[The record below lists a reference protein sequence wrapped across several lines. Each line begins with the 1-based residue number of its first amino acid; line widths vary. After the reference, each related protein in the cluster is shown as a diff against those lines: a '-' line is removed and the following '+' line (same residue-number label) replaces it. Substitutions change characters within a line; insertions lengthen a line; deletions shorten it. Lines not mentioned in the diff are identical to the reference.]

1 MAKKKLL
8 SEAVVRRFMGLAGM
22 DSKVVSNVISEM
34 MYEEEP
40 AADEELPP
48 EAGEEE
54 PVADLDAEEVPAEE
68 PAMDAEEPAMDAE
81 AGAEVELSPEDIKAA
96 RDAVEKL
103 LAPLEAE
110 LPAEGGEE
118 MPAEE
123 PAMDAEEPA
132 MDAEEPEVADAAAA
146 PEGEEE
152 EVIAEAL
159 SGINLELSGDE
170 LVQEVA
176 KRVAKRLLQAK
187 KAQKQLDEALGRKR
201 K

>member
-54 PVADLDAEEVPAEE
+54 PVADLGAEEV
-68 PAMDAEEPAMDAE
+68 
-81 AGAEVELSPEDIKAA
+81 
-96 RDAVEKL
+96 
-103 LAPLEAE
+103 
-110 LPAEGGEE
+110 
-118 MPAEE
+118 PAEE

>member
-8 SEAVVRRFMGLAGM
+8 NEATVRRFMGLAGM
-22 DSKVVSNVISEM
+22 DTKLSSNLLKEM
-34 MYEEEP
+34 GMYEEEP

-48 EAGEEE
+48 AVDDAEMAGGEE
-54 PVADLDAEEVPAEE
+54 ADLGAEAPVEE
-68 PAMDAEEPAMDAE
+68 PAGGE
-81 AGAEVELSPEDIKAA
+81 GEVELSPEDIKAA

-110 LPAEGGEE
+110 LPEEGGEE
-118 MPAEE
+118 AALDAVEPTEEPPAEE

-132 MDAEEPEVADAAAA
+132 PD
-146 PEGEEE
+146 EEE
-152 EVIAEAL
+152 QEVMEAL
-159 SGINLELSGDE
+159 SGINLELNEDE

-176 KRVAKRLLQAK
+176 RRVARRLVRAKR
-187 KAQKQLDEALGRKR
+187 AQKQLDEALGRQK